1 MQNVAGDIGGQVTGQ
16 EQERVCQVLGLAH
29 TAQGDEFFL
38 YLEITQHAATDF
50 RAKLL
55 VYEMTDDLWE
65 IYQDGIEAQKT
76 RV

>member
-1 MQNVAGDIGGQVTGQ
+1 MGEGWIPY
-16 EQERVCQVLGLAH
+16 GLDTYMTMASCP
-29 TAQGDEFFL
+29 QGDEFFL
-38 YLEITQHAATDF
+38 YLEITQHAAADF

-55 VYEMTDDLWE
+55 VYEMSDDLWE